1 MELSEGIMKYF
12 RPIDKFIRSNHLI
25 QKNAHTRGL
34 AKELATTCAMAGLSV
49 KETQMVAE
57 ARAKIIYL
65 VWRDESQTKR
75 YFQGKPVKPK
85 YDGFSHD
92 VFVDS
97 VMMIYN
103 FIMSEVVADTP
114 EAIYNFIK
122 IGENYAE

>member
-1 MELSEGIMKYF
+1 MKYF

-65 VWRDESQTKR
+65 VWRDENQTKK
-75 YFQGKPVKPK
+75 YF
-85 YDGFSHD
+85 
-92 VFVDS
+92 
-97 VMMIYN
+97 
-103 FIMSEVVADTP
+103 
-114 EAIYNFIK
+114 
-122 IGENYAE
+122 